1 MAYFFKKKLKNK
13 YYLFAG
19 KSKSDGK
26 GNAVRTESKYIGPY
40 DELSE
45 YFEKAE
51 ATILYQ
57 AHFELGLSRTLYII
71 AKQLGMPQ
79 IFQHH
84 IKKKIDD
91 EHLAMRIV
99 MMVINRLVWPCAK
112 YSLERWY
119 SKTDLS
125 NSSGLPIH
133 ELESQKIYRAM
144 DKLDEYS
151 EQIETALCKVIN
163 AQEDASFENL
173 YLDFSNQ
180 ESYSRN
186 HDSMLLDYGHNKRG
200 KDELYQIN
208 ISLCCDAESGIPFFH
223 KSYPGNYN
231 DKQFIHEYAQEL
243 RERLNA
249 VGWKGRNLLI
259 IDRGINGKDNFDL
272 LLNHQFDYIGGLIE
286 REFPQHFKIPKSSL
300 CKKYKHKREA
310 KPPLR
315 IKYISFIDEIYN
327 TKHKVIVFYNQENY
341 DDKIERL
348 NADISRYETICIAK
362 LSEFKQEIKEK
373 TFQSYWNNIE
383 KITKQL
389 REIDKDLFPLL
400 KFKIKSYRFELNW
413 IIRRNEKEIN
423 KYIDRFGKHV
433 LFTNKL
439 NLGDKDIL
447 DFFFNKDK
455 IEKNFQFL
463 KSNAYTNRFIVL
475 GPMLHSKDERITSH
489 VYTCVMALQIYQILR
504 NRLSRSGLK
513 ISTQDALEELEEI
526 ACYYTKILGKNEI
539 IRHINPLT
547 DNQKKILK
555 AVNINIFD

>member
-1 MAYFFKKKLKNK
+1 MAYFFKKKLKSK

-26 GNAVRTESKYIGPY
+26 GNSIRTESKYIGPY

-45 YFEKAE
+45 YFEKAD

-57 AHFELGLSRTLYII
+57 SHFELGLSRTLYII

-84 IKKKIDD
+84 IKKKTDD

-99 MMVINRLVWPCAK
+99 MMIINRLVWPCAK
-112 YSLERWY
+112 YSIDKWY
-119 SKTDLS
+119 SKSDLS
-125 NSSGLPIH
+125 NSSGLPVH
-133 ELESQKIYRAM
+133 ELESQKVYRAM
-144 DKLDEYS
+144 DKLDEFS
-151 EQIETALCKVIN
+151 GQIETALCKVIS
-163 AQEDASFENL
+163 AQEGASFVSL
-173 YLDFSNQ
+173 YLDFTNQ
-180 ESYSRN
+180 ETYSRN
-186 HDSMLLDYGHNKRG
+186 HDSKLLNYGHNKHG
-200 KDELYQIN
+200 KNDLYQVN

-223 KSYPGNYN
+223 KSYPGNHN

-286 REFPQHFKIPKSSL
+286 REFPQYFKIPKSSL
-300 CKKYKHKREA
+300 CKRYTHKREA
-310 KPPLR
+310 KHSLK
-315 IKYISFIDEIYN
+315 IKYTSSIDEIYN
-327 TKHKVIVFYNQENY
+327 AKHKVIIFYNQENY
-341 DDKIERL
+341 DDKVERL
-348 NADISRYETICIAK
+348 NADLSKYEKMCTAK
-362 LSEFKQEIKEK
+362 LLEFKQEIQEK

-383 KITKQL
+383 KITKHL
-389 REIDKDLFPLL
+389 REIDKNLFPLL

-413 IIRRNEKEIN
+413 TILRNEKEIN
-423 KYIDRFGKHV
+423 QYVDKFGKHV
-433 LFTNKL
+433 LFSNKTNLK
-439 NLGDKDIL
+439 DKDIL
-447 DFFFNKDK
+447 ELFFNKDK

-463 KSNAYTNRFIVL
+463 KANAYTNRFIVL

-504 NRLSRSGLK
+504 NRLSKSGLE
-513 ISTQDALEELEEI
+513 ISTQNALEELEEI
-526 ACYYTKILGKNEI
+526 VCYYTKILGKNEA

-547 DNQKKILK
+547 DSQKKILK
-555 AVNINIFD
+555 AININIFD